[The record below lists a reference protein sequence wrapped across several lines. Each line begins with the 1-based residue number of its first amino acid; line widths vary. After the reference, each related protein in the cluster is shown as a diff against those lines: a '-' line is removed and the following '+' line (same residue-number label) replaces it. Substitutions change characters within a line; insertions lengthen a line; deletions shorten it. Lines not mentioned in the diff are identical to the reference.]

1 MDWRMDG
8 RGLLCRVSPFRYLR
22 INGYLLLPE
31 AFRSL
36 LRLSSALSAKAST
49 LRSLLLDHH
58 KECSVNPYGSRFVFK
73 SFLSS
78 IKSITVSRDVL
89 GCLFPISLAYDVYQ
103 LSWQLHTGYTICGF
117 QGTYFSACTRPRK
130 LRCRGAMYIAYALY
144 SYIHHYLTA
153 WAVIRIRNS
162 FQTLITGQAS
172 YSNSTSLLI
181 QVSISS
187 SQIQCL
193 FYFEHP
199 WSLTCGDFLFV
210 IPAATCFPISSPI

>member
-1 MDWRMDG
+1 MSFSYLFSVWRISTKLTTSYWIYNM
-8 RGLLCRVSPFRYLR
+8 RFSRYIAQMKWCCALNACIHKHRHYFICIVCPHTVAKIYFR
-22 INGYLLLPE
+22 
-31 AFRSL
+31 
-36 LRLSSALSAKAST
+36 
-49 LRSLLLDHH
+49 D
-58 KECSVNPYGSRFVFK
+58 
-73 SFLSS
+73 
-78 IKSITVSRDVL
+78 
-89 GCLFPISLAYDVYQ
+89 
-103 LSWQLHTGYTICGF
+103 
-117 QGTYFSACTRPRK
+117 
-130 LRCRGAMYIAYALY
+130 AMYVL
-144 SYIHHYLTA
+144 HHYLTA
-153 WAVIRIRNS
+153 WAVIRTGNP